1 MELGTTCLG
10 FLTGVAFLI
19 LMVLGV
25 LVLGVLLL
33 TWGVG
38 VSSMVWKTPADSWA
52 KLSSS
57 SSLGS
62 ISAWAMG
69 TSRTWL
75 VSRDSSMALGVVAG
89 GVDLL
94 VVSVVGSYKLYYRN
108 YTPGH
113 GHATFR
119 TLHFTKRKSKYF

>member
-1 MELGTTCLG
+1 MG

-33 TWGVG
+33 LTVGVG
-38 VSSMVWKTPADSWA
+38 FSSMVWKTPADSWA

-75 VSRDSSMALGVVAG
+75 VSRDSSMASGVVAG

-94 VVSVVGSYKLYYRN
+94 VVSVVEAYK
-108 YTPGH
+108 
-113 GHATFR
+113 
-119 TLHFTKRKSKYF
+119 